1 MGKPLVATSSNLVG
15 GVLLFSSF
23 IEAARHS
30 LSDVKHEQHTKLFTG
45 MAQRQRA
52 RLITLRTPDRNG
64 LPVLLIISHRCMKA
78 LAQSGSVTINRVGMD
93 SSEVFEKF
101 YVSSFDR
108 NYYVCIIHF

>member
-64 LPVLLIISHRCMKA
+64 LPVLFIK
-78 LAQSGSVTINRVGMD
+78 QSNDVRLSDAINRVGMG

>member
-1 MGKPLVATSSNLVG
+1 M
-15 GVLLFSSF
+15 
-23 IEAARHS
+23 R
-30 LSDVKHEQHTKLFTG
+30 DVKQHNNTPKHFTG

-64 LPVLLIISHRCMKA
+64 LPVLLIISHQCMKA
-78 LAQSGSVTINRVGMD
+78 LAQSGSVTINRVGMG